1 VKEIEYQVSLTKKEI
16 DLVLNYLHNRTKPK
30 TRLTYDL
37 EIKLIRILGH
47 QHDGIFARPDE

>member
-1 VKEIEYQVSLTKKEI
+1 MEEIEYQAFLTKKEI
-16 DLVLNYLHNRTKPK
+16 DSILNYLHNRTKPK